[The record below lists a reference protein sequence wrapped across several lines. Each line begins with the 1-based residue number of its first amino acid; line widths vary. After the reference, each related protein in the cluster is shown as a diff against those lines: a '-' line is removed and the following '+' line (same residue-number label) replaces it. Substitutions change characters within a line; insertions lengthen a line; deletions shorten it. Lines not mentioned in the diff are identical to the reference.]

1 MKNPYPKTR
10 FCELSNNQLV
20 EVDAALR
27 NAGFNPDRVYAHWV
41 RDIWDTTYRD
51 ALEEVGEWLANITIY
66 GNAVANELK
75 IVEGAI
81 KLKRGEMPE

>member
-10 FCELSNNQLV
+10 FRELSNNQLV

-27 NAGFNPDRVYAHWV
+27 NAGFNPDRVCAHWV
-41 RDIWDTTYRD
+41 RDTWDTTYRE
-51 ALEEVGEWLANITIY
+51 ALEEVGEWLAGITIY

-75 IVEGAI
+75 IVEGAT